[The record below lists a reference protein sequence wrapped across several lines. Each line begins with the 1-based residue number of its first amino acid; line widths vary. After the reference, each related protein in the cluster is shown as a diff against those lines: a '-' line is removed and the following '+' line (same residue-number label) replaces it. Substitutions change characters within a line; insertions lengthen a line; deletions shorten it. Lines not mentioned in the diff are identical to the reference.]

1 MLYPR
6 RKEAGSVWRLDPP
19 TRSPDFELST
29 LPSTVSNTIGQLSK
43 HRNGGQEVFTQFQE
57 YKK

>member
-1 MLYPR
+1 MNAR
-6 RKEAGSVWRLDPP
+6 PP

-29 LPSTVSNTIGQLSK
+29 LPPTVSNTIRQLSK